1 MDDGAMQY
9 HRAVQGVRRSESAL
23 VHAHGALLK
32 RKREWLTREEALH
45 RAALAGDDTQ
55 HNVDDYVAA
64 LESLVSEQ
72 TQALQGLQ
80 SSIAEMREGLQAE
93 LAASQ
98 KVQSRV
104 YY

>member
-1 MDDGAMQY
+1 MQY
-9 HRAVQGVRRSESAL
+9 HRAVQGVRQRENAL
-23 VHAHGALLK
+23 VHAHGALLQ
-32 RKREWLTREEALH
+32 RKRAWLAQEEALH
-45 RAALAGDDTQ
+45 RAALAGDDMQ
-55 HNVDDYVAA
+55 HNVDDYVVA

-80 SSIAEMREGLQAE
+80 TSIAEMKEGLQAE